1 MSWIES
7 REMKFGQLGMPSE
20 EQSTAEEGGDASID
34 VCLGGDTSID
44 VRLGKGDLTWHLPSL
59 TP

>member
-1 MSWIES
+1 
-7 REMKFGQLGMPSE
+7 MKFGQLGMPSE
-20 EQSTAEEGGDASID
+20 EQSTAEEGGDASIE